1 LRIPCAGL
9 VLALLLVSSPALSQ
23 SARQYAPDGPFVSAD
38 NQLLCELM
46 SSQPALE
53 RAGFASF
60 ATEVSE
66 QSRLENLAQKII
78 WKQVPK
84 QVRCGS
90 TSIQLKQKGYG
101 NSLESLGRSPDG
113 QLAAFAGGYLYGPM
127 HGGGGECIFRRDEAN
142 WKLEGCLRTWD
153 V

>member
-1 LRIPCAGL
+1 MRTL
-9 VLALLLVSSPALSQ
+9 VSGPLLALLLVCSPAQSQ
-23 SARQYAPDGPFVSAD
+23 GPRYYAPNGPFTLTD
-38 NQLLCELM
+38 NKLLCELM
-46 SSQPALE
+46 ASDPALE

-66 QSRLENLAQKII
+66 QLRLENLAQKII
-78 WKQVPK
+78 WKQVPEK
-84 QVRCGS
+84 VRCGS
-90 TSIQLKQKGYG
+90 TSLQLQQKGYG
-101 NSLESLGRSPDG
+101 NSLDSLGRSPDG

-127 HGGGGECIFRRDEAN
+127 HGGGGECIFRRDEAS